1 MGGRGAETQI
11 RFKLGGGGAETPH
24 RVQGRGLG
32 QKPSIGFKLE
42 GEVCN
47 PPHNVQTGPPRGSR
61 GCRKNNNYV
70 QKIM

>member
-11 RFKLGGGGAETPH
+11 RFKLGRGAETPH

-47 PPHNVQTGPPRGSR
+47 PPPITFKLGPLEGA
-61 GCRKNNNYV
+61 GGAE
-70 QKIM
+70 KITIMYKK

>member
-1 MGGRGAETQI
+1 
-11 RFKLGGGGAETPH
+11 
-24 RVQGRGLG
+24 LG

-47 PPHNVQTGPPRGSR
+47 PPPITFKLGPLDGSR
-61 GCRKNNNYV
+61 GCRKNSNYV